1 MFLDFAT
8 IGAFTIAFLI
18 VYSIGM
24 VLTRLRRPTQQLA
37 GLGDVVP
44 ADVML
49 PVGRPSAQLSPSNAE
64 ASFEQLDLELSRAG
78 WYRVDAR
85 ERFLRFRGTLV
96 ISWSLA
102 TAAACFL
109 LAVEDFLLGAKVAL
123 VGGAVAI
130 LIWALPRLYLRAAG
144 QSRLKRIRRAI
155 PDALDLMTMCLSG
168 GLPLNR
174 AFRYVSEELASAHPD
189 LSTEFTIVQRHGEM
203 RSLDFA
209 FRQFAKRIDVPEVQS
224 LSALVTQSQRLGTD
238 ISTAIR
244 NYADNTRLR
253 RRQSA
258 DERANK
264 ASVKMLFPLT
274 LCLLPSVF
282 MILWGPSVLELW
294 TFLQSFQGTAAGR

>member
-18 VYSIGM
+18 VYSIGLA
-24 VLTRLRRPTQQLA
+24 VTRLRRPTQQLA

-49 PVGRPSAQLSPSNAE
+49 PVGRPSAQLSGVDEE
-64 ASFEQLDLELSRAG
+64 ARFELLDLELSRAG
-78 WYRVDAR
+78 WYKADSR
-85 ERFLRFRGTLV
+85 ERFLTFRGTLV
-96 ISWSLA
+96 IFVSLA
-102 TAAACFL
+102 TAAACFV
-109 LAVEDFLLGAKVAL
+109 LALEDFATGAAVAL
-123 VGGAVAI
+123 VGGAFAM
-130 LIWALPRLYLRAAG
+130 LLWALPQLYLRSAG
-144 QSRLKRIRRAI
+144 QQRLKRIRRAI

-168 GLPLNR
+168 GLPLSR
-174 AFRYVSEELASAHPD
+174 AFRYVSQELASAHPD

-253 RRQSA
+253 RRQTA

-294 TFLQSFQGTAAGR
+294 TFLQSFQGTSAGG